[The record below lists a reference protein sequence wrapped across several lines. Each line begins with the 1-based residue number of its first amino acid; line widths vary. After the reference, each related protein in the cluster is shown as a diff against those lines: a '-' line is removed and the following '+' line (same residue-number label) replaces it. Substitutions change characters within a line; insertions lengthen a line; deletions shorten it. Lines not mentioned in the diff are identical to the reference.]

1 MPSWNWYY
9 PFHYAPFASDLLNI
23 DTYTIAF
30 EQSEPFRP
38 VEQLLAVLPAES
50 VAALPIACRPLMV
63 DPASPIIDLYGSDA
77 PIDPNGKHLPWLWIL
92 LLPFVDEKRIV
103 SAFQQCKSAMTV
115 EECRRNAFGV
125 SVIFLHSQHKIAVE
139 ARSKMRY
146 RPMAETDADVL
157 AVLSKENAEH
167 MELYD
172 NDNKDEDNNATA
184 DTEDGVEAAATEK
197 ASTSSEESIIFDHEL
212 GSGISGT
219 ISAPPMKWFTL
230 TGANNNVVAP
240 PTPHPCAF
248 HDLIGNQVMCLTY
261 ASPVEEPGSHK
272 SEQLPGVVTDKCVLT
287 SFDLMPRKPPR
298 LNKGGFNIV
307 ELALKVKKGFNS
319 NKIISYNNNNNGD
332 GNGNGNDRGYNNNN
346 HQRQFNQGS
355 NPQQFLQHF
364 QQQQQQ
370 YSNNNNGHQQGYGND
385 IAQRSYGQR
394 GNDRDNRFNIGGDG
408 RDRQHSG
415 NDRYNDNNRQY
426 SHSQNRNNQP
436 YSDNSRSYGQQGQG
450 QGPPGYMPPHQ
461 QYASHGYQQ
470 QQQHNGHYQTA
481 QGYPQQPSHNN
492 GNVRHSFSTQ
502 PPMPSGSGNGFAPT
516 SMDSMRA
523 QLAQTLQQQQ
533 QGGGHGPPPG
543 PGPFASVGNRKDFNQ
558 GPRESWRRGAQ
569 D

>member
-38 VEQLLAVLPAES
+38 VEQLLAVLPSES
-50 VAALPIACRPLMV
+50 VAALPRACRPLMI
-63 DPASPIIDLYGSDA
+63 DPESPIIDLYGSDA

-103 SAFQQCKSAMTV
+103 SAFQQCKSGMTV

-125 SVIFLHSQHKIAVE
+125 SVIFLHNQHKIAIE
-139 ARSKMRY
+139 AKSKMRY

-157 AVLSKENAEH
+157 ASLSTTNAEH
-167 MELYD
+167 AELYD
-172 NDNKDEDNNATA
+172 DNEVEDINATDDVGVS
-184 DTEDGVEAAATEK
+184 DTTDKPLTPTVE
-197 ASTSSEESIIFDHEL
+197 SLIFNHEI

-219 ISAPPMKWFTL
+219 ISAPPQKWFTL
-230 TGANNNVVAP
+230 AGANNNVVAP
-240 PTPHPCAF
+240 PTPHPAAF
-248 HDLIGNQVMCLTY
+248 HDLIGNQVICLTY
-261 ASPVEEPGSHK
+261 ASPVEDPGSHK
-272 SEQLPGVVTDKCVLT
+272 SEQLPGVIADKCILT

-307 ELALKVKKGFNS
+307 ELALKVKKNFNP
-319 NKIISYNNNNNGD
+319 NNIINYNNNGY
-332 GNGNGNDRGYNNNN
+332 GNGNDNDRGYNNNN
-346 HQRQFNQGS
+346 YNSSNNQRQFNQGS

-370 YSNNNNGHQQGYGND
+370 YRNNNNNNNNNGHQQGYGND
-385 IAQRSYGQR
+385 MAQRSYGNR
-394 GNDRDNRFNIGGDG
+394 DNDRDRDNRFNGGDG
-408 RDRQHSG
+408 RDRQQGG

-426 SHSQNRNNQP
+426 NNNQNRNSQP
-436 YSDNSRSYGQQGQG
+436 DNSRPYGQQGQG
-450 QGPPGYMPPHQ
+450 PGPPGYMPPHQ
-461 QYASHGYQQ
+461 QYPPRGYQQ
-470 QQQHNGHYQTA
+470 QQQQPQYNGHYQTA
-481 QGYPQQPSHNN
+481 QGYPQQQSHNN
-492 GNVRHSFSTQ
+492 GNARHSFSTQ
-502 PPMPSGSGNGFAPT
+502 PPMPTGNGNGNGFGAT

-533 QGGGHGPPPG
+533 GGNNGPPHY
-543 PGPFASVGNRKDFNQ
+543 Q
-558 GPRESWRRGAQ
+558 GSRRA
-569 D
+569 